1 MEEKSLKEKIEDIR
15 QKIIKGLALNEQR
28 LIEAKDDGE
37 LIFSRDGKILKVKAR
52 ELLAERKL
60 VSGSEQAQ

>member
-37 LIFSRDGKILKVKAR
+37 LIFSRDGKIVKVKAR

>member
-15 QKIIKGLALNEQR
+15 QKIIRGLALNEQR